1 MMIQVGH
8 EDIVCLTQQIW
19 HSMLQLPLQP
29 AECALA
35 PNAETDG
42 LNKGQCLSA
51 CVQMTGAWT
60 GAVRLDCSRRFARRT
75 AAAFLGLGEM
85 DVLREQMLD
94 ALGEVTN
101 MVAGGVKPLLPR
113 PCQISL
119 PSVVDGN
126 HYELNIRKGQMLL
139 TSDFDSEGEKLTVTL
154 FEAITQEKAGEGAR

>member
-1 MMIQVGH
+1 MIQVGY
-8 EDIVCLTQQIW
+8 EDIACLTQQIW
-19 HSMLQLPLQP
+19 HSMLQLPLQS
-29 AECALA
+29 AECASTS
-35 PNAETDG
+35 NAGTAG
-42 LNKGQCLSA
+42 SNKGQCLSA
-51 CVQMTGAWT
+51 CVQITGAWT

-75 AAAFLGLGEM
+75 AAAFLGLSEVN
-85 DVLREQMLD
+85 VLREQMLD

-154 FEAITQEKAGEGAR
+154 FEAIAQEETGVGAR